1 MTGLRRLAAPA
12 LALVVATVLGACG
25 TAPSPT
31 GLCERYAEV
40 QASVQQLASAPV
52 ASGTTEQLQASADQL
67 HQQVDKLR
75 DALDR
80 IQAVSDGRLDQ
91 AIGVARQQ
99 LDEIRAA
106 LVVARYAAA
115 ETLAP
120 QITQAG
126 EDIRAALAPVRN
138 LLDSQC
144 ATG

>member
-1 MTGLRRLAAPA
+1 MTVPRRLAAPA
-12 LALVVATVLGACG
+12 LAVAVAVVLGACG

-31 GLCERYAEV
+31 GLCDRYAEV
-40 QASVQQLASAPV
+40 TASVQQLRTAPMP
-52 ASGTTEQLQASADQL
+52 SGPTEQLQADADQL
-67 HQQVDKLR
+67 RQQVDALK

-80 IQAVSDGRLDQ
+80 IQMMSDGRLDQ

-106 LVVARYAAA
+106 LVTAKYQAA
-115 ETLAP
+115 ETLGP
-120 QITQAG
+120 QLTQAQ
-126 EDIRAALAPVRN
+126 DDVQAALAPVQN